1 MRSAI
6 APTVEPID
14 AADDGRGVGAVT
26 LLTPEIERLDDASY
40 GLFLR
45 AQRREPWSARE
56 LIGSG
61 ATDLDAERLELAWAV
76 ASQGYYAEQA
86 GLIAAAELAAATEDL
101 PYRLCLATAVADE
114 ARHSDAFLAY
124 AVARGGE
131 PAACQENLDELH
143 RRLSTAGYLEKV
155 LLHTMLEGFAADE
168 FVLLQRMFAGD
179 PLAGIYRSVRADE
192 IRHVAI
198 GLDYLRRSTADPR
211 VREEWADGVARWERS
226 GLELVDLPAI
236 SGWLAGVLGG
246 SPHRVAAWFQRRH
259 QARLA
264 GAGLPV
270 GDGWAEGGDADVP
283 GVTRRVRGSP
293 W

>member
-1 MRSAI
+1 M
-6 APTVEPID
+6 
-14 AADDGRGVGAVT
+14 T

-61 ATDLDAERLELAWAV
+61 ATDLDADRLELAWAV

-143 RRLSTAGYLEKV
+143 RGLSAAGYLEKV
-155 LLHTMLEGFAADE
+155 LLHTM
-168 FVLLQRMFAGD
+168 
-179 PLAGIYRSVRADE
+179 LAGIYRSVRADE

-211 VREEWADGVARWERS
+211 VREEWADGVTRWERH
-226 GLELVDLPAI
+226 GLELIDLPAI

-259 QARLA
+259 RARLA

-270 GDGWAEGGDADVP
+270 GDGWAEGGDP
-283 GVTRRVRGSP
+283 G
-293 W
+293 